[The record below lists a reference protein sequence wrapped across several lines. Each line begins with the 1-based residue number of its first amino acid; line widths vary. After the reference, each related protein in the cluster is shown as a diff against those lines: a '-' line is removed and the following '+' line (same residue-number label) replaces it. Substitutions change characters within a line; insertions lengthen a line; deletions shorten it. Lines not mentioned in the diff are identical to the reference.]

1 MPYEKIKLLGSGEFG
16 EVWLERDEA
25 VGRFCAAKYIDTDLS
40 SRRDAF
46 REAQWMSKADHEN
59 VVKVYSADEIH
70 GRPVIRMEYL
80 ERGSVADLY
89 RGLPAPVAEAVRLIE
104 EACRGVQYLH
114 SLEILHRDIKPA
126 NLLLAGDDRV
136 KVSDFGLAGSL
147 ASLDVARPV
156 GYTTHLPPESVG
168 SSIRTKAGDVYA
180 LGMTL
185 YRVLNGDSVLPEER
199 DFQQVNEM
207 IRDGKYPDRSCWKI
221 YIHEG
226 LRRVVR
232 KALHVSPAARF
243 LNCSDFRRSL
253 EKVRPVV
260 SWQSDPDSADAVWN
274 GLEPATGH
282 LWRAKIEKRRKELRF
297 SIERAAKAGQYR
309 TLRTLGGTFV
319 AEVEAR
325 LHAKDIFERTATG
338 RYRS

>member
-25 VGRFCAAKYIDTDLS
+25 VGRLCAAKYIDTDSS

-59 VVKVYSADEIH
+59 VVKVYSADETD
-70 GRPVIRMEYL
+70 GCPVIRMEYL

-89 RGLPAPVAEAVRLIE
+89 DGRPAPVAEAARLIE

-126 NLLLAGDDRV
+126 NLLLTGDGRV

-147 ASLDVARPV
+147 AALDVARPI
-156 GYTTHLPPESVG
+156 GYSTHLPPESVG

-185 YRVLNGDSVLPEER
+185 YRILNGDVLLPTGN
-199 DFQQVNEM
+199 DFQRMNDM
-207 IRDGKYPDRSCWKI
+207 IREGKYPDRTSWR
-221 YIHEG
+221 IHIHDG
-226 LRRVVR
+226 MRRVVR
-232 KALHVSPAARF
+232 KALHVSPAGRF
-243 LNCSDFRRSL
+243 LNCSDFRRGL
-253 EKVRPVV
+253 EKVRPLV
-260 SWQSDPDSADAVWN
+260 SWQGAADLEDAVWN
-274 GLEPATGH
+274 GFESATGH
-282 LWRAKIEKRRKELRF
+282 LWRAGIEQQRKSFRF
-297 SIERAAKAGQYR
+297 SIEKTAKAGQYR
-309 TLRTLGGTFV
+309 SLRTLNGTF
-319 AEVEAR
+319 ETDVEAR
-325 LHAKDIFERTATG
+325 RHARDVFEQTATG
-338 RYRS
+338 RYR